1 MNEND
6 PKSSED
12 RMVSDNPVH
21 PYEKEAAYAAEA
33 LWDGAGGF
41 FSRLAYRLAVWIC
54 PKILEEL
61 YYKSITIIA
70 CKELLRESEHQRQ
83 IDIDARH
90 VLLGEACAWRLKFK
104 LAEKRN
110 KVLTM
115 LTNIQNEQN

>member
-6 PKSSED
+6 PRSSNA

-21 PYEKEAAYAAEA
+21 PYEEEAASAAEA
-33 LWDGAGGF
+33 LWAGAGGF

-61 YYKSITIIA
+61 GYKSRMIIA

-90 VLLGEACAWRLKFK
+90 DLLGEACAWRLKFE
-104 LAEKRN
+104 LVEKRN
-110 KVLTM
+110 KVLEM